1 MRRKILFLT
10 ISFISFLL
18 LTLIGHFWMSPSGI
32 EKVSVLSD
40 GWDVRYNDVEFT
52 DVSLPALRRLIGSAT
67 QKGDHIVLENK
78 VEGLGIY
85 TAPTLLFESRF
96 SAWRVT
102 CNGKLVGEHNFDLY
116 EINEFIGCEDT
127 FLNLPSCGGAEASVI
142 IIEYLVSEDSAYNFY
157 ESPVIGEYMDVLL
170 YAVYS
175 NMFVFMT
182 SAFLMIFGLMFFAI
196 SIGFRSDLPEMDM
209 QIYSSLLYI
218 MLGVWFLTQFRLMD
232 IFLDT
237 GGHQTEIEYIS
248 LYLLVPLM
256 YMVMGCMQD
265 YLKDKVFL
273 FFSVSGTV
281 ISLSLIA
288 IHFMGLVHINRM
300 LMVYQI
306 NALAMCV
313 LMIVYLVRDS
323 INHRITNSQIIQLAG
338 ETVLA
343 LSFFFNVFFYY
354 LEVAGI
360 SEQIMLSKKAVPLG
374 AICMVFATLVNYRIY
389 ISDSYASKVEHQ
401 SLARLAYEDDLT
413 GIPNRSRYEK
423 YLTDLGKTDEDYCV
437 VSIDLNGLKSVN
449 DTKGHLVGD
458 KYLSE
463 FTEAFTGCFGKSG
476 FIARIGGDE
485 FVSILR
491 GDDLDM
497 ADELIQRL
505 DGALL
510 EMNKKD
516 PSMER
521 SAAAGFAY
529 RHETNGSDWNSVYLL
544 ADERMYKKKSGMKHS
559 R

>member
-1 MRRKILFLT
+1 
-10 ISFISFLL
+10 
-18 LTLIGHFWMSPSGI
+18 MSPSGI

-78 VEGLGIY
+78 VKGLGIY

-196 SIGFRSDLPEMDM
+196 SIGFRSALPEMDM

-389 ISDSYASKVEHQ
+389 ISDSYARKVEHE
-401 SLARLAYEDDLT
+401 SLARLAYEDALT

-463 FTEAFTGCFGKSG
+463 FTSAFIKCFGEGG

-497 ADELIQRL
+497 AEVLIQRL
-505 DGALL
+505 DRTLDEL
-510 EMNKKD
+510 NKKD

>member
-78 VEGLGIY
+78 VKGLGIY

-196 SIGFRSDLPEMDM
+196 SIGFRSALPEMDM

-389 ISDSYASKVEHQ
+389 ISDSYARKVEHE
-401 SLARLAYEDDLT
+401 SLARLAYEDALT

-463 FTEAFTGCFGKSG
+463 FTSAFIKCFGEGG

-497 ADELIQRL
+497 AEVLIQRL
-505 DGALL
+505 DRTLDEL
-510 EMNKKD
+510 NKKD